1 MKYLLLIC
9 CLLFSIVSSFA
20 HPGIGLVKT
29 KKGDIIYSDL
39 SQVWK
44 LNADGSKTIIVPH
57 VHSHELFMDTKDNLF
72 GEHLWYNGEQLN
84 TWGSYAWRLNAGAK
98 LDTVIPVHKGFLEN
112 YSFNRDSS
120 GNMYFAER
128 GSISR
133 IIKQTADG
141 KKVVLAEKDF
151 QNIRW
156 MHVTEDGEVYFIDL
170 IHLYKIDKA
179 GKLINIARKISS
191 NTSLYTWA
199 YPQHSL
205 LGIWLDKEQ
214 NIYVANFSG
223 QVVKKITQ
231 KGAVSDYYFSTG
243 QWAPSAGLFDEEGNL
258 WLQEY
263 NIANEVRVRKITP
276 AMLTNNHAIKAIWVN
291 KVTPV
296 VILVALMTLISL
308 LVVRFFKRRR
318 KELLPHLL

>member
-1 MKYLLLIC
+1 MKYAFLIC
-9 CLLFSIVSSFA
+9 CFHFSIVSSFA
-20 HPGIGLVKT
+20 HPGIGLAKT
-29 KKGDIIYSDL
+29 KKGEIIYSDL
-39 SQVWK
+39 SQIWK
-44 LNADGSKTIIVPH
+44 INADGSKSIIVPH
-57 VHSHELFMDTKDNLF
+57 VHSHELFINSKDDLF
-72 GEHLWYNGEQLN
+72 GEHLWYNGEKLN
-84 TWGSYAWRLNAGAK
+84 TWGSYAWRLNATGK
-98 LDTVIPVHKGFLEN
+98 LDTVVPVHTGFLDQ

-128 GSISR
+128 GTISR
-133 IIKQTADG
+133 IVKQTVDG
-141 KKVVLAEKDF
+141 KRIVLAEKDF

-156 MHVTEDGEVYFIDL
+156 MHVTNDGEVYFIDL

-179 GKLINIARKISS
+179 GKLINIARKICS
-191 NTSLYTWA
+191 NTPLYTWA

-231 KGAVSDYYFSTG
+231 QGNVSNYHFSTG

-276 AMLTNNHAIKAIWVN
+276 AMQTNNHATKAVWIN
-291 KVTPV
+291 KVIPV
-296 VILVALMTLISL
+296 VIFSALVTLVAFLI
-308 LVVRFFKRRR
+308 VRLFKRKR
-318 KELLPHLL
+318 KEVLPQLL